1 MGAERWLTRLRL
13 RWRSLVGGR
22 TLDRELDDELA
33 FHIER
38 QIEQN
43 IARGMTHEEARTA
56 AFRSMGGV
64 EQRKEQM
71 RDERH
76 VAVVENVFRDLRM
89 AVRQLAKQPGFALAA
104 ILSLALGIGAN
115 TAIFQLINAVSLRAL
130 PVRAPQELVE
140 VRLTGEGRAGRHT
153 GRNRQVSLPQY
164 ESVRQRQQAFASVLA
179 FGDTRFNLA
188 TRGEVRYVEGL
199 WVSGSFFEA
208 LGVQPL
214 VGRLISPADDRA
226 GCGDSVAVISYPLWQ
241 SEFGGRPDIVG
252 QTVPGANAPVSI
264 IGVTPPSFFGVEVGR
279 QFSVA
284 MPICSANATRRDHWW
299 LAMLGRLKPGWTRQ
313 QAQAQIQGVMEDVQR
328 ETVPEYRAEW
338 AAKYLE
344 MGVDVVDASAG
355 VSPLRRSYE
364 RPLGILMAI
373 TALVLLIASVNLA
386 NLLLTRATSRSQEF
400 AVRLALGGS
409 RARVLQQVLT
419 ESLLLAVMG
428 SAAAVFVAWFVSQS
442 IPPLISTAIDPV
454 RLDLSIDWRLF
465 GFTALVGVT
474 TAVIFGAAPALHA
487 ARSSLL
493 RGSGRSAAANDGL
506 RLRKLLVATQMAVTL
521 VLLFGGLLFLRTF
534 RNLATQDTGVH
545 ERGVLVANLF
555 FSERAYPAEKRLAAF
570 RLFDERL
577 RSLPGV
583 ISMAETFTTPL
594 GGSFSDTAIEVD
606 GKPKGESNRNRVGP
620 GYFATL
626 GTPMLAGRDFDDPD
640 GPGGVR
646 VAIVNQAFARH
657 FFGGDAMNRR
667 FTVPDDRGGQGEELE
682 VVGVVAT
689 QKYLD
694 IRESDPRIF
703 FVPSRQDV
711 EPPRPIRR
719 YVIGSTRPPAQ
730 MMTAVT
736 AAVAELD
743 PNVALR
749 YSTLDDQLRDSM
761 LQERLMARIAAIFGG
776 VALLLAVVGLYGVV
790 SYSVA
795 SRLPEIGVRVALGA
809 SRARILTLVLGDVGR
824 MLVAG
829 VVVGSGLAL
838 VAARG
843 VGSLLYGLE
852 PDDPLTLA
860 IAAGVLTMAG
870 LLSAALPARRAAG
883 VDPVKALRES

>member
-22 TLDRELDDELA
+22 ALDRELDDELA

-38 QIEQN
+38 QIEQS

-56 AFRSMGGV
+56 ALRSMGGV

-71 RDERH
+71 RDERR
-76 VAVVENVFRDLRM
+76 VAVVENVLRDLRM

-164 ESVRQRQQAFASVLA
+164 ESLRQRQQAFSSALA

-188 TRGEVRYVEGL
+188 TRSEVRYVEGL
-199 WVSGSFFEA
+199 WVSGSFFET

-264 IGVTPPSFFGVEVGR
+264 IGVTPPNFFGVEVGR

-284 MPICSANATRRDHWW
+284 MPICSANATRSDHWW

-313 QAQAQIQGVMEDVQR
+313 QAQAQIHSVLEDVQR

-338 AAKYLE
+338 AAKYLK

-386 NLLLTRATSRSQEF
+386 NLLLARATSRSQEF

-428 SAAAVFVAWFVSQS
+428 SVAAVFVAWFVSQS

-474 TAVIFGAAPALHA
+474 TAAIFGAAPAVHA

-506 RLRKLLVATQMAVTL
+506 RLRKLLVATQVAVTL

-545 ERGVLVANLF
+545 QRGVLVANLF
-555 FSERAYPAEKRLAAF
+555 FSEREYPVEKRLAAF

-583 ISMAETFTTPL
+583 ISMADAYTTPL

-626 GTPMLAGRDFDDPD
+626 GTPMLAGRDFDDRD
-640 GPGGVR
+640 GPGSVR
-646 VAIVNQAFARH
+646 VAIVNEAFARH
-657 FFGGDAMNRR
+657 FFAGDAMNRR
-667 FTVPDDRGGQGEELE
+667 FTVPDERGGQGEELE

-689 QKYLD
+689 QKYQD

-703 FVPSRQDV
+703 FVPSNQD
-711 EPPRPIRR
+711 EPRTIRR
-719 YVIGSTRPPAQ
+719 YVIRSTEPPAQ
-730 MMTAVT
+730 MIGAVT
-736 AAVAELD
+736 AAVAALD
-743 PNVALR
+743 PNVTLR

-761 LQERLMARIAAIFGG
+761 LQERLMARVAAIFGG

-860 IAAGVLTMAG
+860 IAAGILTMAG
-870 LLSAALPARRAAG
+870 LLSAAFPARRAAG
-883 VDPVKALRES
+883 VDPVRALRES

>member
-1 MGAERWLTRLRL
+1 L

-56 AFRSMGGV
+56 ALRSMGGV

-71 RDERH
+71 RDERR
-76 VAVVENVFRDLRM
+76 VAVVENLLRDLRM
-89 AVRQLAKQPGFALAA
+89 AIRQLAKQPLFALAA
-104 ILSLALGIGAN
+104 IVSLALGIGAN
-115 TAIFQLINAVSLRAL
+115 TAMFQLVDALSLRAL

-164 ESVRQRQQAFASVLA
+164 ESLRQRAPAFSSVLA

-188 TRGEVRYVEGL
+188 PRGEIRYVEGL
-199 WVSGSFFEA
+199 WVSGSFFET

-252 QTVPGANAPVSI
+252 QTVPGADAPVSI
-264 IGVTPPSFFGVEVGR
+264 IGVTPPNFFGVEVGR

-344 MGVDVVDASAG
+344 MGVNVVDASAG

-386 NLLLTRATSRSQEF
+386 NLLLTRATSRSPEF
-400 AVRLALGGS
+400 AIRLALGGS

-474 TAVIFGAAPALHA
+474 AAVIFGAAPAVHA
-487 ARSSLL
+487 ARSSLV
-493 RGSGRSAAANDGL
+493 RGASRGAAGNDGL
-506 RLRKLLVATQMAVTL
+506 RLRKLLVATQVAVTL

-555 FSERAYPAEKRLAAF
+555 FGERAYPAETRLAAF

-626 GTPMLAGRDFDDPD
+626 GTPMLAGRDFDDRD
-640 GPGGVR
+640 GPGSVR
-646 VAIVNQAFARH
+646 VAIVNHAFARH
-657 FFGGDAMNRR
+657 FFGGAAMNRR

-703 FVPSRQDV
+703 FVLSSQDV
-711 EPPRPIRR
+711 EPPRTIRR
-719 YVIGSTRPPAQ
+719 YVIRSTRPPAQ
-730 MMTAVT
+730 MMSAVT
-736 AAVAELD
+736 SAVAELD

-761 LQERLMARIAAIFGG
+761 LQERLMARIAAILGG

-809 SRARILTLVLGDVGR
+809 NRARILTMVLGDVGR

-829 VVVGSGLAL
+829 VVVGSALAL

-843 VGSLLYGLE
+843 VGSLLYGLG

-860 IAAGVLTMAG
+860 IAAGILTMAG

-883 VDPVKALRES
+883 VDPVRALRES